1 MKKSVVKLL
10 KRVIEQLQAALL
22 PLCSKSA
29 ILSGLYFTFFSRD
42 FFYEHQAI
50 LKARLA
56 YRKQQGMHGKS
67 SALLRRNIHRLE
79 KGLIMQPRRNVFA
92 LEYITET
99 VAAYRIALN
108 TPELELS
115 ELQWATDVLTEYF
128 NVIDKSH
135 PVINDNY
142 LIFTQL
148 STLDITSKKPFSYQ
162 QKVPHK
168 VSYEDFFALAKFR
181 TSVRWFEPQHVE
193 IEKIEQAV
201 EAALQAPSACNRQ
214 PFQFYSI
221 SSQPLLK
228 RLANLP
234 GGTTGFA
241 DNIPHLIAV
250 VGDLSYYPLS
260 RDRHVIYIDASLA
273 SMQFM
278 LALET
283 LGLSSC
289 PINWPELINQDKAVA
304 SLLDLPQFKRVVM
317 FIAVG
322 YPSNSGMIPY
332 SDKKQA
338 KDILKHV

>member
-1 MKKSVVKLL
+1 MKTTVIKLL
-10 KRVIEQLQAALL
+10 KKVIEQLQAAVL

-56 YRKQQGMHGKS
+56 YKKQQGMHGKS

-99 VAAYRIALN
+99 VSAYRVALN
-108 TPELELS
+108 AQEVELS
-115 ELQWATDVLTEYF
+115 ELQWANDVLTEYF
-128 NVIDKSH
+128 SVVDKNH
-135 PVINDNY
+135 PVIDESY
-142 LIFTQL
+142 LLFSQL
-148 STLDITSKKPFSYQ
+148 QTLELTSKKPFFYR
-162 QKVPHK
+162 QKAPQK
-168 VSYEDFFALAKFR
+168 VSYEDFLTLTKFR
-181 TSVRWFEPQHVE
+181 TSVRWFEAQNVE
-193 IEKIEQAV
+193 IEKIEKALA
-201 EAALQAPSACNRQ
+201 AALQAPSACNRQ
-214 PFQFYSI
+214 PFEFYSI
-221 SSQPLLK
+221 TEQPLLSK
-228 RLANLP
+228 LANLP
-234 GGTTGFA
+234 GGTAGFA

-260 RDRHVIYIDASLA
+260 RDRHVIYIDSSLA

-304 SLLDLPQFKRVVM
+304 SLLNLPQYKRVVM

>member
-1 MKKSVVKLL
+1 MKTTVIKLL
-10 KRVIEQLQAALL
+10 KKVIEQLQAALL

-50 LKARLA
+50 LKARLV
-56 YRKQQGMHGKS
+56 YKRQQGMHGKS

-79 KGLIMQPRRNVFA
+79 KGLIMQPRRSIYA
-92 LEYITET
+92 LDYISET
-99 VAAYRIALN
+99 IAAYRVALSN
-108 TPELELS
+108 SEVDQS
-115 ELQWATDVLTEYF
+115 ELQWASDVITEYF
-128 NVIDKSH
+128 SVVDKNN
-135 PVINDNY
+135 PVINESFLAFN
-142 LIFTQL
+142 QL
-148 STLDITSKKPFSYQ
+148 STLCSTSKKPYSYH
-162 QKVPHK
+162 QKAPHK
-168 VSYEDFFALAKFR
+168 VEYEDFLALTKFR
-181 TSVRWFEPQHVE
+181 TSVRWFQSKSVE
-193 IEKIEQAV
+193 IEKIKKAID
-201 EAALQAPSACNRQ
+201 AALQAPSACNRQ

-228 RLANLP
+228 KLANLP
-234 GGTTGFA
+234 GGTAGFA

-260 RDRHVIYIDASLA
+260 RDRHVIYIDSSLA

-289 PINWPELINQDKAVA
+289 PINWPELINQDKTVA
-304 SLLDLPQFKRVVM
+304 SLLNLPQYKRVVM